1 MSTTSNGRTQQ
12 QLRTVIRTER
22 FIEMAWEGH
31 RYSDLIRWKIA
42 GKVFNRPIYFLNR
55 AWSGNTSW
63 NGDESS
69 VSGRI
74 QAVDSELE
82 RW

>member
-1 MSTTSNGRTQQ
+1 
-12 QLRTVIRTER
+12 
-22 FIEMAWEGH
+22 MAWEGH

-69 VSGRI
+69 VSAEYKQLI
-74 QAVDSELE
+74 
-82 RW
+82 